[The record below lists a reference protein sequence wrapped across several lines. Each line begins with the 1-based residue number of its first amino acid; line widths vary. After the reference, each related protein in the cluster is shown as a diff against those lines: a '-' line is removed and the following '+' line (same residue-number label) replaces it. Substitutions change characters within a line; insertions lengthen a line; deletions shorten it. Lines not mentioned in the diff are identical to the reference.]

1 MARSILFAEVPG
13 FYAAV
18 ERADDPRLAT
28 RPVLVGGDPRKR
40 GRVQSATPDA
50 LAAGVVLDM
59 PMLDALRLC
68 PTGRNFPT
76 NMRRYREVDR
86 RFVVA
91 LRSVVPRIESFG
103 LGAGFADLSG
113 SARPGEEIAR
123 AMQDVVRET
132 LSLPLR
138 VGLASGKFLA
148 RLAAQQIPE
157 SGVLR
162 IPQDEEDRFLAPL
175 PVNRIEGVGRKTEAS
190 LAELGVRTIGD
201 VVALGRDRLQ
211 AAFGAHGVR
220 IYALACGRD
229 EQPVQG
235 TRHPKTVSRESRVE
249 ADGVDFAALSELVA
263 GLAHQL
269 EGELERNGVAASRI
283 SVKLRDADGSVT
295 TRTRTLPAPV
305 RSAADLLTEALAL
318 LDRARVG
325 ARPLRGVGI
334 QLAELV
340 AATEGARQLRLFPGG
355 R

>member
-40 GRVQSATPDA
+40 GRVQAATPDA
-50 LAAGVVLDM
+50 LAAGVHLDM
-59 PMLDALRLC
+59 PMLDALRQC
-68 PTGRNFPT
+68 PSARNFPT
-76 NMRRYREVDR
+76 DMRRYREVDR
-86 RFVVA
+86 RFVA
-91 LRSVVPRIESFG
+91 TLRSIVPRIESFG

-113 SARPGEEIAR
+113 SALRGEEVAE
-123 AMQDVVRET
+123 AMRQAVREA

-148 RLAAQQIPE
+148 RLAAQQLAE
-157 SGVLR
+157 EGVLR
-162 IPQDEEDRFLAPL
+162 IPSGEEDRFLAPL
-175 PVNRIEGVGRKTEAS
+175 PVSRIEGVGRKTEAS

-201 VVALGRDRLQ
+201 VVALGRDRLH
-211 AAFGAHGVR
+211 AALGSHGLR
-220 IYALACGRD
+220 IHALACGRD
-229 EQPVQG
+229 EEPVQG
-235 TRHPKTVSRESRVE
+235 TRHPKSLSRESRVE
-249 ADGVDFAALSELVA
+249 GDGVDFAALSELVA

-283 SVKLRDADGSVT
+283 VVKLRDVDGTVT
-295 TRTRTLPAPV
+295 SRTRTLPMPIA
-305 RSAADLLTEALAL
+305 SAADLLGEALAL
-318 LDRARVG
+318 LDRARIG

-340 AATEGARQLRLFPGG
+340 AAVEGTRQLRLFPGG
-355 R
+355 